1 MSKHYLAPGLPWLE
15 FATPTPYGTGMSER
29 LACDLA
35 ARGLVVFGGLA
46 QGVGSAA
53 HSGAIATKGETVAIF
68 GTGADVV
75 YPKRTESRWINYF
88 R

>member
-1 MSKHYLAPGLPWLE
+1 MSKPYLATGLPWLE
-15 FATPTPYGTGMSER
+15 LATQHLTEPECPSG

-35 ARGLVVFGGLA
+35 ARGLVVFRGLA

-53 HSGAIATKGETVAIF
+53 HSGAIATKGKTVAIF

-75 YPKRTESRWINYF
+75 YPRRTESRWISYF
-88 R
+88 G